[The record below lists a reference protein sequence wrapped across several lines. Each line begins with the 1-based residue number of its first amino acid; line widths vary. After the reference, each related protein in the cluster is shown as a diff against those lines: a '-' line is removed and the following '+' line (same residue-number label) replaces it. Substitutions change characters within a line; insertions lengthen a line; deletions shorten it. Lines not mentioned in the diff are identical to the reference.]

1 MNIVKNIEQY
11 SDDCVYF
18 CDPIKNTIMNDGNFI
33 RILYS
38 TPLFILNGIYL
49 SVMINQLTVERYF
62 NKYKCSFDTA
72 NNMETIHRIKHIEET
87 ILSKIKINGKMP
99 QYKVYEQIRNGNI
112 KVFADNI
119 DDVTNKFLLK
129 IAGIWETDYSYGLT
143 YKFVKL

>member
-1 MNIVKNIEQY
+1 MNIIKNIEQY

-49 SVMINQLTVERYF
+49 AVMINQLTVERYF
-62 NKYKCSFDTA
+62 NKYKCAFDIA

-119 DDVTNKFLLK
+119 DEVTNKFLLK

>member
-49 SVMINQLTVERYF
+49 SVMINHLTVERYF
-62 NKYKCSFDTA
+62 NKYKCAFDIA
-72 NNMETIHRIKHIEET
+72 NNMETIYRIKHIEET
-87 ILSKIKINGKMP
+87 ILSKIKINGKIP

>member
-1 MNIVKNIEQY
+1 M
-11 SDDCVYF
+11 
-18 CDPIKNTIMNDGNFI
+18 MGNFI

-38 TPLFILNGIYL
+38 TSLFILNGIYL
-49 SVMINQLTVERYF
+49 SIIINQLTVERYF
-62 NKYKCSFDTA
+62 NKYKCVFDITT
-72 NNMETIHRIKHIEET
+72 NMDIIHRIKNIEET
-87 ILSKIKINGKMP
+87 ILSKIKINGKIP
-99 QYKVYEQIRNGNI
+99 QYKIYEQFRNGNI

>member
-62 NKYKCSFDTA
+62 NKYKCVFDIA

-129 IAGIWETDYSYGLT
+129 IAGIWETDC
-143 YKFVKL
+143 

>member
-62 NKYKCSFDTA
+62 NKYKCAFDTV
-72 NNMETIHRIKHIEET
+72 NNMETIHCIKHIEET

>member
-1 MNIVKNIEQY
+1 MNIVKTIEQY

-38 TPLFILNGIYL
+38 TPFFILNGIYL
-49 SVMINQLTVERYF
+49 AVIMNQLSVERYF
-62 NKYKCSFDTA
+62 NKYKCAFDIA
-72 NNMETIHRIKHIEET
+72 NNMETIYRIKHIEET
-87 ILSKIKINGKMP
+87 ILSKIKINGKIP
-99 QYKVYEQIRNGNI
+99 HYKVYEQIRNGNI

>member
-1 MNIVKNIEQY
+1 
-11 SDDCVYF
+11 
-18 CDPIKNTIMNDGNFI
+18 MNDGNFI

-62 NKYKCSFDTA
+62 NKYKCVFDIA

>member
-49 SVMINQLTVERYF
+49 AVMMNQLTVERYF
-62 NKYKCSFDTA
+62 NKYKCAFDIA
-72 NNMETIHRIKHIEET
+72 NNMETIYRIKHIEET

>member
-1 MNIVKNIEQY
+1 
-11 SDDCVYF
+11 
-18 CDPIKNTIMNDGNFI
+18 
-33 RILYS
+33 
-38 TPLFILNGIYL
+38 
-49 SVMINQLTVERYF
+49 
-62 NKYKCSFDTA
+62 
-72 NNMETIHRIKHIEET
+72 METIYRIKHIEET

>member
-1 MNIVKNIEQY
+1 MNIVKTIEQY

-38 TPLFILNGIYL
+38 TPFFILNGIYL
-49 SVMINQLTVERYF
+49 AVIMNQLSVERYF
-62 NKYKCSFDTA
+62 NKYKCAFDIA
-72 NNMETIHRIKHIEET
+72 NNMETIYRIKHIEET
-87 ILSKIKINGKMP
+87 ILSKIKINGKIP
-99 QYKVYEQIRNGNI
+99 HYKVYEQIRTGNI

>member
-49 SVMINQLTVERYF
+49 SIIINQLTVERYF
-62 NKYKCSFDTA
+62 NKYKCVFDITS
-72 NNMETIHRIKHIEET
+72 NMDVVNRIKNIEET
-87 ILSKIKINGKMP
+87 ILSKIKINGKIP
-99 QYKVYEQIRNGNI
+99 QYKIYEQFRNGNI

>member
-49 SVMINQLTVERYF
+49 AVMINQLTVERYF
-62 NKYKCSFDTA
+62 NKYKCAFDIA

-87 ILSKIKINGKMP
+87 ILNKIKINGKMP

>member
-1 MNIVKNIEQY
+1 MNIVKTIEQY

-49 SVMINQLTVERYF
+49 SIIINQLTVERYF
-62 NKYKCSFDTA
+62 NKYKCVFDITT
-72 NNMETIHRIKHIEET
+72 NMDVVHRIKNIEET
-87 ILSKIKINGKMP
+87 ILSKIKINGKIP
-99 QYKVYEQIRNGNI
+99 QYKIYEQFRNGNI

>member
-1 MNIVKNIEQY
+1 
-11 SDDCVYF
+11 
-18 CDPIKNTIMNDGNFI
+18 MNDGNFI

-62 NKYKCSFDTA
+62 NKYKCAFDTT
-72 NNMETIHRIKHIEET
+72 NNMEMIHRIKHIEET

-119 DDVTNKFLLK
+119 DDVTNKFLLQ

>member
-1 MNIVKNIEQY
+1 
-11 SDDCVYF
+11 
-18 CDPIKNTIMNDGNFI
+18 MNDGNFI

-49 SVMINQLTVERYF
+49 AVMINQLTVERYF
-62 NKYKCSFDTA
+62 NKYKCAFDIA

>member
-62 NKYKCSFDTA
+62 NKYKCVFDIA

>member
-1 MNIVKNIEQY
+1 
-11 SDDCVYF
+11 
-18 CDPIKNTIMNDGNFI
+18 MNDGNFI

-49 SVMINQLTVERYF
+49 AVMMNQLTVERYF
-62 NKYKCSFDTA
+62 NKYKCAFDIA
-72 NNMETIHRIKHIEET
+72 NNMETIYRIKHIEET

>member
-11 SDDCVYF
+11 NDDCVYF

-49 SVMINQLTVERYF
+49 SIIINQLTVERYF
-62 NKYKCSFDTA
+62 NKYKCVFDITS
-72 NNMETIHRIKHIEET
+72 NMDIIHRIKNIEET
-87 ILSKIKINGKMP
+87 ILSKIKINGKIP
-99 QYKVYEQIRNGNI
+99 QYKIYEQFRNGNI

>member
-49 SVMINQLTVERYF
+49 AVMINQLTVERYF
-62 NKYKCSFDTA
+62 NKYKCAFDIA
-72 NNMETIHRIKHIEET
+72 NNIETIHRIKHIEET

-119 DDVTNKFLLK
+119 DEVTNKFLLK

>member
-1 MNIVKNIEQY
+1 
-11 SDDCVYF
+11 
-18 CDPIKNTIMNDGNFI
+18 MNDGNFI

-49 SVMINQLTVERYF
+49 AVMINQLTVERYF
-62 NKYKCSFDTA
+62 NKYKCAFDIA

-119 DDVTNKFLLK
+119 DEVTNKFLLK

>member
-11 SDDCVYF
+11 NDDCVYF

-49 SVMINQLTVERYF
+49 SIIINQLTVEKYF
-62 NKYKCSFDTA
+62 NKYKCVFDITS
-72 NNMETIHRIKHIEET
+72 NMDIIHRIKNIEET
-87 ILSKIKINGKMP
+87 ILSKIKINGKIP
-99 QYKVYEQIRNGNI
+99 QYKIYEQFRNGNI

>member
-1 MNIVKNIEQY
+1 MNLLITPEQY
-11 SDDCVYF
+11 NKDFVYF
-18 CDPIKNTIMNDGNFI
+18 CEPIKNVIMDGHFI

-49 SVMINQLTVERYF
+49 SIVINQLTVERYF
-62 NKYKCSFDTA
+62 NKYKCVFDITS
-72 NNMETIHRIKHIEET
+72 NMDIIHRIKNIEET
-87 ILSKIKINGKMP
+87 ILSKIKINCKIP
-99 QYKVYEQIRNGNI
+99 QYKIYDQFRNGNI

>member
-49 SVMINQLTVERYF
+49 SIIINQLTVERYF
-62 NKYKCSFDTA
+62 NKYKCVFDITS
-72 NNMETIHRIKHIEET
+72 NMDIIHRIKNIEET
-87 ILSKIKINGKMP
+87 ILSKIKINGKIP
-99 QYKVYEQIRNGNI
+99 QYKIYEQFRNGNI

>member
-49 SVMINQLTVERYF
+49 SIIINQLTVERYF
-62 NKYKCSFDTA
+62 NKYKCAFDITS
-72 NNMETIHRIKHIEET
+72 NTDTVHRIKNIEET
-87 ILSKIKINGKMP
+87 ILSKININDKIP
-99 QYKVYEQIRNGNI
+99 QYKIYEQIRNGNI

>member
-49 SVMINQLTVERYF
+49 AVMINQLTVERYF
-62 NKYKCSFDTA
+62 NKYKCAFDIA
-72 NNMETIHRIKHIEET
+72 NNIETIHRIKHIEET

-99 QYKVYEQIRNGNI
+99 QYKVYEQIRTGNI

-119 DDVTNKFLLK
+119 DEVTNKFLLK

>member
-49 SVMINQLTVERYF
+49 AVMINQLTVERYF
-62 NKYKCSFDTA
+62 NKYKCAFDIA

-119 DDVTNKFLLK
+119 DEVTNKFLLK